1 MLVVLLIRGVTLPG
15 AARGIQFYLY
25 PNLTRLWDPQ
35 VRSHRQGPAIPWLWR
50 LFPCSWPKFC
60 GGVYGGVGG
69 RVSGH
74 VVAAVCGPPLGSQSP
89 GSPGLV
95 LRGSSL
101 FHSPTF
107 PIGVLSLISYPS
119 TSPSG
124 FFPLPTWPIP
134 RSLSSPAPPT
144 ASWVG
149 VEFPISCPEAPASSL
164 LSCLSLLS
172 CGLQSASLRPG
183 PPRGCCCLFPG
194 EVWKAGPERKAATA
208 DRFLIFSCLAA
219 ILKSWQSQE
228 VWRARGERG

>member
-1 MLVVLLIRGVTLPG
+1 ML
-15 AARGIQFYLY
+15 
-25 PNLTRLWDPQ
+25 
-35 VRSHRQGPAIPWLWR
+35 
-50 LFPCSWPKFC
+50 
-60 GGVYGGVGG
+60 
-69 RVSGH
+69 
-74 VVAAVCGPPLGSQSP
+74 AAVCGPLLGSQPP

-101 FHSPTF
+101 FP
-107 PIGVLSLISYPS
+107 LSHFSYWCS
-119 TSPSG
+119 QLD
-124 FFPLPTWPIP
+124 FLPLHQPLWFPTWPIP

-164 LSCLSLLS
+164 LSGPSLLS
-172 CGLQSASLRPG
+172 CGLQPASLRPG

-194 EVWKAGPERKAATA
+194 EVWKAEPERKATTA
-208 DRFLIFSCLAA
+208 GRFLIFSCLAA